1 MKPGRLKRFQRLLE
15 VFGASDALRY
25 IKDSSLLPFGR
36 TEYHLTPRILSGSLV
51 LRSGESDKHVLGQIF
66 VDEEYLPL
74 VSRIPSPGVIVDCGA
89 NVGFSTAWFAASFP
103 SSRIVAVEADDRN
116 VVQLRRNVAQF
127 GERVSVVHAGIW
139 TDDRGLKLERGKYR
153 GGGAW
158 TTQVRECRQG
168 ECPDIESVSILQLMR
183 RYRLTSIDVLKMDI
197 EGAEVPVLAESRA
210 WMQAIAAIVIEL
222 HDDSCFGTATGIF
235 EEVMQHQQFDVFQHG
250 ELSIGIRRNAAA
262 AVL

>member
-1 MKPGRLKRFQRLLE
+1 MRPGRLKRFQRLLE
-15 VFGASDALRY
+15 VFGARDVLRY
-25 IKDSSLLPFGR
+25 IRDRPLLPRGR

-51 LRSGESDKHVLGQIF
+51 LRSGESDKHVFGQIF
-66 VDEEYLPL
+66 VDEEYSPL
-74 VSRIPSPGVIVDCGA
+74 VSRIPSPGVIIDCGA

-127 GERVSVVHAGIW
+127 GARVSVVHAGIW
-139 TDDRGLKLERGKYR
+139 TDDRGLKLEREKYR

-158 TTQVRECRQG
+158 ATQVRACRQG
-168 ECPDIESVSILQLMR
+168 ECPDIESVSIPQLMR
-183 RYRLTSIDVLKMDI
+183 RYRLTCIDVLKMDI
-197 EGAEVPVLAESRA
+197 EGAEVPVLTASMA
-210 WMQAIAAIVIEL
+210 WMPAVAAIVIEL

-235 EEVMQHQQFDVFQHG
+235 DEVMQHEQFDVFQHG
-250 ELSIGIRRNAAA
+250 ELSIGIRRDGAA